1 MQTSNPSPLAGFQA
15 LNFMPYLSSSD
26 GPPLRSLSGA
36 FPATTGKS
44 KKAWNSD
51 PMKSRDGETDE
62 RDLRLIAVEDDEEPA
77 IRTSSFNGG
86 EEAGRPTKLC
96 SRGHWRPAED
106 AKLRELVAQFGP
118 QNWNLIAK
126 HIQGRSG
133 KSCRLRWCNQLDP
146 RINLMAFSEEE
157 EDRLVAAHGVSGSKW
172 AMIASFFPGR
182 TDNSVK
188 NHWHVLMARKKREK
202 HHHQSNQ
209 LYNSRKRKLL
219 FIPHT
224 GIGENSMISNESS
237 TMSGNWR
244 GESPSSSCTKLW
256 LSPVSSSAGG
266 QTTVSTLFFCR
277 FTEQEEAC
285 MGRPV
290 PLSYWAEGWRRLPP
304 LLRLHELGRLSLQLG
319 CIRSRVGCHSHPPIT
334 LRQQLCRGK

>member
-26 GPPLRSLSGA
+26 GPPLRSLTGA

-126 HIQGRSG
+126 HLQGRSG

-146 RINLMAFSEEE
+146 RINRKAFSEEE
-157 EDRLVAAHGVSGSKW
+157 EDRLVAAHGVYGSKW

-244 GESPSSSCTKLW
+244 GSPSKKK
-256 LSPVSSSAGG
+256 PVW
-266 QTTVSTLFFCR
+266 
-277 FTEQEEAC
+277 ED
-285 MGRPV
+285 
-290 PLSYWAEGWRRLPP
+290 
-304 LLRLHELGRLSLQLG
+304 
-319 CIRSRVGCHSHPPIT
+319 RSRCHTGPKDGGGCRRYSGSMNSGGSASNSDASGVESVVTHTLLLLSGSNYAAGNEGPPEEKQTDMPPPSSPFFDFLGVGAN
-334 LRQQLCRGK
+334 